1 MFERDVLQYSVFEN
15 LAAFAGCVRR
25 YLQYH
30 NALVHPFRWGRKRK
44 KRVFLVR
51 PFRQVYLQG
60 RACVHSLSDRLAR
73 QLANAIIIS

>member
-1 MFERDVLQYSVFEN
+1 MFERDVLQNSGFEN

-25 YLQYH
+25 YLQYY
-30 NALVHPFRWGRKRK
+30 NAQAHPFRWGRKRK

-51 PFRQVYLQG
+51 PFCQTYLQG
-60 RACVHSLSDRLAR
+60 RACVHSLSDLRSR